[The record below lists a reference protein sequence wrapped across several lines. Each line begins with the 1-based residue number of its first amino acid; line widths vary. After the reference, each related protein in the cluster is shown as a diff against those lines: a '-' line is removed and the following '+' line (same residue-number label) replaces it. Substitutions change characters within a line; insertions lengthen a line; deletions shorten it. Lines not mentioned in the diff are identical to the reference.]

1 MATLN
6 DLYHFVGNDV
16 VASTTGDLQPVNGI
30 QRGQQRILR
39 RLLTNPGD
47 YIFHTDY
54 GAGLPAKIG
63 DTANIPSI
71 KALIRGQILLEE
83 AVAKT
88 PEPQIEVAAILG
100 GISVTIRYADAESNT
115 SAVLSFNVNQ

>member
-16 VASTTGDLQPVNGI
+16 IASTTGDLQPVNGI

-63 DTANIPSI
+63 DTANIQSI